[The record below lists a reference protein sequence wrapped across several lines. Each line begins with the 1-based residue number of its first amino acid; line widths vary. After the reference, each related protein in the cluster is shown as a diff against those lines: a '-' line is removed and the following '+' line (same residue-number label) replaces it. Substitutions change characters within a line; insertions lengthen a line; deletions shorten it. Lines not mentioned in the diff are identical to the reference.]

1 MGPAGR
7 RALYGVVMRLTAVR
21 ASTRDPVL
29 QLVKTALATMLA
41 WVLAGAVVADGPP
54 PVFAAIAAML
64 VVQPS
69 LQQSFTKGIERSV
82 GVIAGVVL
90 ATLLAMAFG
99 TASWVVLIAVTSAL
113 VLSWALRMTTGSA
126 NQVAISA
133 LLVLALGSS
142 TPDYALY
149 RVVETIIGAVIG
161 VVVHLVLVPPVA
173 LAPARRALDD
183 LGEETARALDRLA
196 TALVSHLSR
205 RERQELLADARRL
218 RELQDSAAQALE
230 DAEDSLTLNPRGRRH
245 QDEVTSMRQGVA
257 DLGKIVAQ
265 TRGMTRAFVDH
276 YDEDV
281 STEPAVQGISEE
293 LRRAAHDTR
302 RQLRLA
308 IADPAAP
315 PYDETSPALTAP
327 LDISAPSGMRWIL
340 VGSLMEDLRR
350 VRYELGARG

>member
-1 MGPAGR
+1 
-7 RALYGVVMRLTAVR
+7 MRLTAVR

-29 QLVKTALATMLA
+29 QMVKTALATMLA
-41 WVLAGAVVADGPP
+41 WVLAGMLVADGPP

-69 LQQSFTKGIERSV
+69 LHQSFTKGVERSV
-82 GVIAGVVL
+82 GVVAGVAL

-99 TASWVVLIAVTSAL
+99 SASWVVLIAVTSAL
-113 VLSWALRMTTGSA
+113 VLSWGLRLTTGSA

-133 LLVLALGSS
+133 LLVLAMGSS
-142 TPDYALY
+142 TPDYALV
-149 RVVETIIGAVIG
+149 RVIETIIGAVIG
-161 VVVHLVLVPPVA
+161 IVVHLALVPPVA
-173 LAPARRALDD
+173 LAPARRALDE

-196 TALVSHLSR
+196 TALVTHQSR
-205 RERQELLADARRL
+205 REREQIMADARRL
-218 RELQDSAAQALE
+218 REIQDEAGEALE
-230 DAEDSLTLNPRGRRH
+230 SAEDSLTLNPRARRH
-245 QDEVTSMRQGVA
+245 RDEVAAMQQGLA
-257 DLGKIVAQ
+257 DLGRIVTQ

-276 YDEDV
+276 YDEGV
-281 STEPAVQGISEE
+281 STEPAVRGISEE

-327 LDISAPSGMRWIL
+327 LDVGAPSGMRWIL

-350 VRYELGARG
+350 VRHELGARSW